1 MQFAPEEPAL
11 RELYS
16 QAKGLRW
23 NPETDIPWER
33 FDPARYSKETREAAR
48 RTWSRRAWSVYP
60 GLTESTALLIRFCL
74 ESGSLG
80 MDAKLFLSFR
90 PAEEAKQ
97 LEVCHLLAEKLG
109 GYESDPGDAGL
120 ARASNHPFAQAALDP
135 DVPVEALY
143 TTPTVDAFLRRVEL
157 GIADGGYVMITGD
170 PGTGKSAA
178 LRLLAKRLESL
189 RDVVVGTVEHPQSRT
204 MDFYRE
210 LGDLFS
216 VPLQAHNRWG
226 GFKSLR
232 ARWTEHI
239 STTLTRPVL
248 IVDEAQEALTTVFT
262 ELRVLASKELDS
274 RQLLCVVLAGDG
286 RLVER
291 LRSPDLLPLGSR
303 IRRRL
308 VLEYA
313 SRDELLACLDHLL
326 ETAGNP
332 SLMTTELKATLADHA
347 AGNYRVLMNLA
358 DELLMTALDRELPRL
373 DEKLYLEAFGQ
384 PAPKKAAVG
393 KKR

>member
-1 MQFAPEEPAL
+1 MNPKLQS
-11 RELYS
+11 LY
-16 QAKGLRW
+16 GLKF
-23 NPETDIPWER
+23 NP
-33 FDPARYSKETREAAR
+33 
-48 RTWSRRAWSVYP
+48 
-60 GLTESTALLIRFCL
+60 
-74 ESGSLG
+74 
-80 MDAKLFLSFR
+80 FR
-90 PAEEAKQ
+90 
-97 LEVCHLLAEKLG
+97 
-109 GYESDPGDAGL
+109 
-120 ARASNHPFAQAALDP
+120 P

-143 TTPTVDAFLRRVEL
+143 TTPAVDAFIRRVEL